1 MKYTQFGTSGVSIA
15 RLALGAMAFGTET
28 AVADAY
34 DIMSAYAV
42 AGGNVIDTAD
52 TYGLGESERIV
63 GSWLRDHPTEARRM
77 LIATKARYP
86 MSGDPND
93 LGLSRLHLRRSL
105 DDSLRR
111 LGTDCIDLYQLHGW
125 EPWTRPEETLR
136 FLDDAIA
143 AGKISYYGLSNF
155 HGWQLATYL
164 QVAAKAGWTPPVSLQ
179 AQYNLLERDIEL
191 EIIPAARYFGLAVL
205 AWSPL
210 AGGWLTDKYRSD
222 RPPAVDTR
230 LGREDGAGLHVW
242 RRRTA
247 SPRTERVMAALRDTA
262 RRRRLTTAQI
272 ALAWLDSREPLTST
286 IVGARS
292 LDQVDEALAGLDTE
306 LDGHDLD
313 ALDTAGALEVSDYPY
328 GQMGRTQHR
337 RRAGGGW

>member
-1 MKYTQFGTSGVSIA
+1 
-15 RLALGAMAFGTET
+15 
-28 AVADAY
+28 
-34 DIMSAYAV
+34 
-42 AGGNVIDTAD
+42 
-52 TYGLGESERIV
+52 
-63 GSWLRDHPTEARRM
+63 M

-86 MSGDPND
+86 MSDDPND

-111 LGTDCIDLYQLHGW
+111 LGADHIDLYQLHGW

-136 FLDDAIA
+136 FLDDAVA

-155 HGWQLATYL
+155 HGWQLATY
-164 QVAAKAGWTPPVSLQ
+164 VRAAAGAGWAPPVSLQ
-179 AQYNLLERDIEL
+179 AQYNLLEREIEL
-191 EIIPAARYFGLAVL
+191 EIIPAAQHFGLAVL

-222 RPPAVDTR
+222 RRPAVGTR
-230 LGREDGAGLHVW
+230 LGREDDAGLPVW

-247 SPRTERVMAALRDTA
+247 SPRTERVMAALREVA
-262 RRRRLTTAQI
+262 GHRRLTTAQI

-292 LDQVDEALAGLDTE
+292 LGQVDEALAGLDTE
-306 LDGHDLD
+306 LDAHECEALD
-313 ALDTAGALEVSDYPY
+313 AASALEVSDYPY